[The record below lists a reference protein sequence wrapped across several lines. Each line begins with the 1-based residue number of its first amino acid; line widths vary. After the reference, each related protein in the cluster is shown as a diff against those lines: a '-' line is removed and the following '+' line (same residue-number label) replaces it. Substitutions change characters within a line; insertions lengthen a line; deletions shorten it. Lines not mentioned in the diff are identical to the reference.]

1 VAETRH
7 VALHRILSVEDHEL
21 FRDGLRHV
29 LTDLAIPVE
38 LMEASTAAA
47 ARALLDEGADDFAL
61 VLLDLNLPDAAGIP
75 MLRELRADFPT
86 LPIAILS
93 AAEDPHEMRQAM
105 DLDVVG
111 YIPKSSPRGVLA
123 SALRLI
129 LEGGVYVP
137 RGALAASADPREQ
150 QLRVLTPRQRQV
162 SVLLAK
168 GLTNK
173 EIAATLGMR
182 PLTAKTHVEAILD
195 VLGVSNRTEAVLVL
209 VQLGVV
215 EA

>member
-1 VAETRH
+1 MRS
-7 VALHRILSVEDHEL
+7 HRILSVEDHEL
-21 FRDGLRHV
+21 FRDGLRQV
-29 LTDLAIPVE
+29 LADLATPVE
-38 LMEASTAAA
+38 LVEAGTVGE
-47 ARALLDEGADDFAL
+47 ARAVLDRQADELAL
-61 VLLDLNLPDAAGIP
+61 VLLDLQLPDAAGIP
-75 MLRELRADFPT
+75 MLRDLRAAFPT

-93 AAEDPHEMRQAM
+93 AAEDPHEMRQALE
-105 DLDVVG
+105 LDVVG

-129 LEGGVYVP
+129 LDGGVYVP
-137 RGALAASADPREQ
+137 RGALDAPAEPREQ
-150 QLRVLTPRQRQV
+150 KVGGLTQRQREV
-162 SVLLAK
+162 ALLMAK

-173 EIAATLGMR
+173 EIAATLGIR

-195 VLGVSNRTEAVLVL
+195 ALGASNRTEAVLVM

>member
-1 VAETRH
+1 MQRQ
-7 VALHRILSVEDHEL
+7 RILSVEDHEL
-21 FRDGLRHV
+21 FRDGLRQV
-29 LTDLAIPVE
+29 LLGLDAPVE
-38 LMEASTAAA
+38 LLEAGTAAE
-47 ARALLDEGADDFAL
+47 ARTVLDREADELALL
-61 VLLDLNLPDAAGIP
+61 LLDLHLPDGDGLP
-75 MLRELRADFPT
+75 LLRDLRAGFPT

-93 AAEDPHEMRQAM
+93 AKEDPYEIRYAL

-111 YIPKSSPRGVLA
+111 YIPKSSSRGMLA

-137 RGALAASADPREQ
+137 RGALDVAPEPAERRLD
-150 QLRVLTPRQRQV
+150 VLTPRQREV
-162 SVLLAK
+162 ARLLAK

-173 EIAATLGMR
+173 EIATVLGIR

-195 VLGVSNRTEAVLVL
+195 ALGVSNRTEAVLVL